1 MKTLTLVLF
10 LLISTIGMSQ
20 TVLYGQEMS
29 ETYVDD
35 QGSYSLA
42 LLEFNI
48 KGCNIVDGD
57 KVYHNDLTVIDEK
70 GYPYVI
76 EGCGQLNAPFVVPS
90 LS

>member
-1 MKTLTLVLF
+1 
-10 LLISTIGMSQ
+10 MSQ

-57 KVYHNDLTVIDEK
+57 KVYHNGLTVIDEK
-70 GYPYVI
+70 GYPYDLNYIIKEIKPHIYKII
-76 EGCGQLNAPFVVPS
+76 ELE
-90 LS
+90 